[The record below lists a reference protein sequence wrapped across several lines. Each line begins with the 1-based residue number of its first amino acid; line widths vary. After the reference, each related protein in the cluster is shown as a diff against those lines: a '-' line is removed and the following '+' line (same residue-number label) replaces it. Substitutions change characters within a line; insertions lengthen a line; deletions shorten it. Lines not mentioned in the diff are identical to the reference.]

1 MSDEAAQDA
10 ERQAVRQIVNV
21 LQHRFPSLTDRA
33 VAEHVNG
40 VHQRYAS
47 APIRDF
53 VPLLVEREAGREL
66 TALADQQAAAPRPR
80 ESS

>member
-1 MSDEAAQDA
+1 MGAEAEDA
-10 ERQAVRQIVNV
+10 ERQALRQIVNV
-21 LQHRFPSLTDRA
+21 LQHRFPA
-33 VAEHVNG
+33 VGDTVVTERVNA

-53 VPLLVEREAGREL
+53 VPLLVEREASREL
-66 TALADQQAAAPRPR
+66 TALADQPAPRPR